1 MAGKKTKAEG
11 HRSPGRPRVV
21 EDPVRLS
28 VDYERQDI
36 EALEEIARERGVS
49 VATLVRKAVSVY
61 LKRRG
66 KR

>member
-1 MAGKKTKAEG
+1 
-11 HRSPGRPRVV
+11 V

-28 VDYERQDI
+28 VDYERRDI

-49 VATLVRKAVSVY
+49 IASLVRKAVSAY